1 MNKILF
7 IKKTVAAAV
16 AIVVSACAVCRV
28 CPVLAYDTDN
38 NLSQTDDYD
47 MESDFYIETNSY
59 TQYYDKYINEKKPKK
74 EIVVRGVDYKTARD
88 GTFTKGKYGNDEVRD
103 DVLLWN
109 SIKGKLTYEVYVPQ
123 TGIYNMLMAYC
134 PMNSSTTSIELSVL
148 IDGQSPYDTASR
160 IYLNKTWV
168 NKNEIKE
175 NSHGNQM
182 RPSQVQSSI
191 WTESDIKDVDG
202 LYNDSLYFHLEQG
215 RHEITFDA
223 QKAYIALDYF
233 KFYNHDQIRSYKDS
247 EVSADQL
254 KKTPSTLIRLE
265 GENAQYKSDSTLY
278 PTYDNASYLASPA
291 KPGKIV
297 YNTIGNDNW
306 KKALQTITWVISGN
320 QIKKDGWYRIGVKGR
335 QKTMRGFYSNRRI
348 YIDGCVPCSEL
359 DQVRFYYDNDWNI
372 VSPQTDD
379 CDDVYVYLTAGED
392 HTLTMEAIPGEIGE
406 SMRRLEPIVLDI
418 NKYYRKILMITGPNP
433 DKYTDY
439 NVDTSI
445 PELVDEF
452 TRISQELK
460 DIKSD
465 IEKLA
470 KTKGSEASGIERMY
484 VILDKCTDDPF
495 TIPKY
500 LKQLKDNVA
509 AISAWMRD
517 YKDQPLEVDYIELAS
532 YDREFSDVDESI
544 IKSLAFGAK
553 SFVSS
558 FFEDYNIISEDTSD
572 EVLDVW
578 INLGRDQALAIKELV
593 DSDFTPNYNIPVNL
607 NIVQGAVIEATLAG
621 KGPDIAL
628 YVGGE
633 LPVNLAARG
642 LLTELG
648 QFEGVDEITSGMN
661 KDATVMYQYDGG
673 LYGIPLEQ
681 IFPMMFY
688 RKDILSE
695 TGLTSVPQ
703 TWDELIDD
711 LPLLQRNYLTAG
723 LVLPPANISPS
734 TEAGHTF
741 AMLMLQNGLNY
752 YNEDLTQTCFNDIN
766 AVSAFET
773 WTDFYTKYKFEQVY
787 DPFSRFR
794 DGTYPIVIQN
804 YTFYNQLKAA
814 APELTGLWDFAEVPG
829 TLQEDGTV
837 SHAANSSGTGAIIF
851 DNVKNKQDAWQFVKW
866 FSSVQTQVSYGTEV
880 EGMLGTMGRYASAN
894 SEVLK
899 QLSWTPDETDKLLL
913 QWSQLKEIPVTMAS
927 YSVTR
932 NIMTAFR
939 TVVNRHENPRDT
951 IMWYNRDIND
961 EISRKRQNLGL
972 DLKS

>member
-1 MNKILF
+1 MAMTF
-7 IKKTVAAAV
+7 FT
-16 AIVVSACAVCRV
+16 SAVCRIYSV
-28 CPVLAYDTDN
+28 SVYAADN
-38 NLSQTDDYD
+38 GQDNIDIQQSDA
-47 MESDFYIETNSY
+47 ESDFYIEKNPYS
-59 TQYYDKYINEKKPKK
+59 QYYDKYINENKPKK
-74 EIVVRGVDYKTARD
+74 EIVVRGVDYKTAKD
-88 GTFTKGKYGNDEVRD
+88 GTFSKGKYGSNEVRE

-109 SIKGKLTYEVYVPQ
+109 STGGKLTYEVYVPE

-134 PMNSSTTSIELSVL
+134 PMSSSTTSIEMSVL
-148 IDGQSPYDTASR
+148 IDGKSPYDTASR
-160 IYLNKTWV
+160 VFLNKTWV
-168 NKNEIKE
+168 NKNEIRE
-175 NSHGNQM
+175 NSRGNQM
-182 RPSQVQSSI
+182 RPSQVQSSM
-191 WTESDIKDVDG
+191 WTENDIRDVDG
-202 LYNDSLYFHLEQG
+202 LFNDSLYFFFEKG
-215 RHEITFDA
+215 KHEITFDA

-233 KFYNHDQIRSYKDS
+233 KLYNHNSIKSYAEA
-247 EVSADQL
+247 EVSVDEL

-278 PTYDNASYLASPA
+278 PTSDSASYLASPA
-291 KPGKIV
+291 KAGKIV

-306 KKALQTITWVISGN
+306 KKALQTITWVIPGD
-320 QIKKDGWYRIGVKGR
+320 QIKSDGWYRIGVKGR

-348 YIDGCVPCSEL
+348 YIDNDVPCSEL
-359 DQVRFYYDNDWNI
+359 EQLKFRYDNDWNI
-372 VSPQTDD
+372 VSPQTVDG
-379 CDDVYVYLTAGED
+379 DDVYVYLTAGED
-392 HTLTMEAIPGEIGE
+392 HTLSMEVIPGEIGQ

-418 NKYYRKILMITGPNP
+418 NEYYRKILMITGPNP

-439 NVDTSI
+439 NVDTAI

-452 TRISQELK
+452 SEISQQLK
-460 DIKSD
+460 DIKNN
-465 IEKLA
+465 IEELA
-470 KTKGSEASGIERMY
+470 DTKGSEASGIERMY
-484 VILDKCTDDPF
+484 VILDKCVDDPF
-495 TIPKY
+495 RIPKY
-500 LKQLKDNVA
+500 LKQIKDNVA

-532 YDREFSDVDESI
+532 YDREFSDVDESF

-553 SFVSS
+553 SFISS

-593 DSDFTPNYNIPVNL
+593 DSEFIPQYNIPVNL
-607 NIVQGAVIEATLAG
+607 NIVQGAIIESTLAG

-642 LLTELG
+642 LLTELS
-648 QFEGVDEITSGMN
+648 QFDGADEVVSGMN
-661 KDATVMYQYDGG
+661 KDATVMYKYDGG

-681 IFPMMFY
+681 VFPMMFY
-688 RKDILSE
+688 RRDILSE
-695 TGLTSVPQ
+695 IGLTSVPQ

-711 LPLLQRNYLTAG
+711 LPVLQRNYLTAG
-723 LVLPPANISPS
+723 LVLPSANISPS

-752 YNEDLTQTCFNDIN
+752 YNEDLTQTCFNDIK

-773 WTDFYTKYKFEQVY
+773 WTDFYTKYKFEQAY

-814 APELTGLWDFAEVPG
+814 APELTGLWGFAEVPG
-829 TLQEDGTV
+829 TISEDGAV

-851 DNVKNKQDAWQFVKW
+851 DHVKNKQDAWQFVKW
-866 FSSVQTQVSYGTEV
+866 FASAETQVSYGTEV

-899 QLSWTPDETDKLLL
+899 NLSWTPDETQKLLS
-913 QWSQLKEIPVTMAS
+913 QWSQLKEIPVTPAS

-939 TVVNRHENPRDT
+939 IVVNHHENPRDT
-951 IMWYNRDIND
+951 IMWYNRDINA

-972 DLKS
+972 D